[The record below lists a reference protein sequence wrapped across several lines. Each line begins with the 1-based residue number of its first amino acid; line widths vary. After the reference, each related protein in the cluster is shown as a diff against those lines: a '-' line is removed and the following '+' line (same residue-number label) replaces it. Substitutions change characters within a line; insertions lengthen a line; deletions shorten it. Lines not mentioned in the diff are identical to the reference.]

1 MVAGGISY
9 FDLTNIIFVE
19 GTMNDF
25 AYGQAIIFYKE
36 DIEKINRENNTTL
49 IFEQDSASCHKSK
62 SNKILLDLQ
71 FGKNGWIQNPPNSHD
86 LAFQIEDLWG
96 IIKPRVKRRDSK
108 TLTELKTYIIQER
121 NSVPLSLIN
130 IFLFGIY

>member
-71 FGKNGWIQNPPNSHD
+71 FGKNGWIQNPPNSPD